1 MRASELAARLGL
13 DLHGN
18 GNVELEGVSSLTSA
32 RNGTLSFLVN
42 DRYKKHL
49 QDTPVAAVILKQE
62 HVVDCPV
69 TALVADDPYLAY
81 AKAAQLLFPAAV
93 AEGIVHSSA
102 VIGDNCRIDP
112 SVSIGPHSTIGDN
125 VTLDAGVV
133 LGAGVIIERDCHIGA
148 QTIMEAR
155 VTIMSN
161 VQMGQR
167 CLIHSGAV
175 LGSDGFGFAQEA
187 GHWIKI
193 PQVGRVIIGDDV
205 EIGANTTVDRGA
217 IDDTIIE
224 DGVKLDNLIQV
235 AHNVHIGAHTAI
247 AGCTGIAGSATIG
260 SHCAIGG
267 GVGITG
273 HIEITDHVTI
283 SGMSFVSQSIR
294 KPGSYSSGVPLE
306 ETSRWRRNFIRFR
319 QLDEMAKMLKKKDN
333 K

>member
-1 MRASELAARLGL
+1 MRASELAAHLGL
-13 DLHGN
+13 DLQGN
-18 GNVELEGVSSLTSA
+18 GDVELEGVSSLTSA
-32 RNGTLSFLVN
+32 RSGTLSFLMN
-42 DRYKKHL
+42 DRYKKYL
-49 QDTPVAAVILKQE
+49 ENTIVAAVILKQE
-62 HVVDCPV
+62 YVADCPV
-69 TALVADDPYLAY
+69 TTLVADDPYLAY
-81 AKAAQLLFPAAV
+81 AKAAQLLFPAPV
-93 AEGIVHSSA
+93 ADGTVHPSA
-102 VIGDNCRIDP
+102 VIGDHCRIDP
-112 SVSIGPHSTIGDN
+112 SVSIGAHSAIGDN

-133 LGAGVIIERDCHIGA
+133 IGAGVIIESDCHVGA
-148 QTIMEAR
+148 QTIMEPR
-155 VTIMSN
+155 VTCMSN

-167 CLIHSGAV
+167 CLIHTGAV

-193 PQVGRVIIGDDV
+193 PQVGRVLIGDDV
-205 EIGANTTVDRGA
+205 EIGANTTIDRGT
-217 IDDTIIE
+217 IDDTVIE

-235 AHNVHIGAHTAI
+235 AHNVHIGEHTAI

-260 SHCAIGG
+260 RHCAIGG

-319 QLDEMAKMLKKKDN
+319 QLDEMAKILKKKDN

>member
-13 DLHGN
+13 ELHGN
-18 GNVELEGVSSLTSA
+18 GDVELEGVSSLTSA

-49 QDTPVAAVILKQE
+49 QDTAVAAVILKQE
-62 HVVDCPV
+62 HVADCPV

-102 VIGDNCRIDP
+102 VIGNNCRIDP
-112 SVSIGPHSTIGDN
+112 SVSIGPHTTIGDN
-125 VTLDAGVV
+125 VTLDAGIV
-133 LGAGVIIERDCHIGA
+133 LGAGVIIEKDCHIGA
-148 QTIMEAR
+148 QTIMEPR

-175 LGSDGFGFAQEA
+175 LGSDGFGFAQEF